1 MNKLHSLTV
10 ERGYS
15 MRDLSIKIGFNNATS
30 LRNVLVKRTL
40 NGRVNQMGISKWSSL
55 AKELGITLDECMKL
69 YEEEATQ

>member
-15 MRDLSIKIGFNNATS
+15 LRDLSIKIGFKNATS
-30 LRNVLVKRTL
+30 LRNVLVKRKIDD
-40 NGRVNQMGISKWSSL
+40 RVNQMGINKWRLL

-69 YEEEATQ
+69 YEEEV